1 MYNDSTMMRGRM
13 KAARERN
20 DGEKLTLRA
29 IVVIMRSEI
38 ENATRG
44 AIYVLR
50 EKVVSYMRE
59 EGGFGAHGLRG
70 IHGL

>member
-50 EKVVSYMRE
+50 EKVVSY
-59 EGGFGAHGLRG
+59 
-70 IHGL
+70 I